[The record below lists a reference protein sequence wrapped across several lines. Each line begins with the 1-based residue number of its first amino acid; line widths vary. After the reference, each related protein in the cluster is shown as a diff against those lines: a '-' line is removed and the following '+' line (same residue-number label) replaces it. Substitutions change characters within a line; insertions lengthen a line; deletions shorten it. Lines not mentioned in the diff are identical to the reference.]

1 MFKKDNNLIKT
12 ILLSVFGVI
21 AVGYVFSFF
30 LMCCNVPKSNEKA
43 IICNTEIGTDS
54 IIARRN
60 MSIRLKTISQN
71 KYNDSLFN
79 HTSEGYGYEYNGEM
93 LRMKFNDN
101 KVIEISYQNN
111 NIDTINLI
119 VNSDEITFN
128 KDKSFLKVCD
138 NFIIKYDGINK
149 FIIKK
154 NYEKSHTH

>member
-111 NIDTINLI
+111 NIDTINI
-119 VNSDEITFN
+119 VLVSDEMSFN
-128 KDKSFLKVCD
+128 KDKEFYVQKD
-138 NFIIKYDGINK
+138 KFTIQYNGQNK

-154 NYEKSHTH
+154 EL